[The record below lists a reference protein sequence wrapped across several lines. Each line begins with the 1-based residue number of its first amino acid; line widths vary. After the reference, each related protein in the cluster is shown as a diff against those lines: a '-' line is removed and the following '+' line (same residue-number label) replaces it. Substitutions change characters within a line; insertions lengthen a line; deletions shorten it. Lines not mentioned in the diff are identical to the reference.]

1 MSNVQCFPKNK
12 VIGSGTVLD
21 TARFKYLI
29 GDHVG
34 IDPRNV
40 HAYILGEHGDTE
52 VATWSLTN
60 IAGIPMEKFCE
71 DCKKCKN
78 GTSRKQIYENVKNA
92 AYHIIER
99 KGATYYA
106 IALSVKR
113 IVEAI
118 VRDEDSILTV
128 SSFLEGQYGLSD
140 VCLSVPTLINKD
152 GVDKILTVPISE
164 DEQKQLIKSGNAL
177 KEVIKSI
184 EI

>member
-1 MSNVQCFPKNK
+1 MQKWHLQK
-12 VIGSGTVLD
+12 TDI
-21 TARFKYLI
+21 
-29 GDHVG
+29 
-34 IDPRNV
+34 
-40 HAYILGEHGDTE
+40 
-52 VATWSLTN
+52 W
-60 IAGIPMEKFCE
+60 
-71 DCKKCKN
+71 KC
-78 GTSRKQIYENVKNA
+78 KNA